1 MTTPVVG
8 VRFKRAGKVYYFNVT
23 DRGAQPKVGDKVVAD
38 TQRGL
43 ELGRVVLAPEQ
54 VLDSKGLGRLKAIT
68 RMATPQDLEGEAD
81 NRGKEREALQQARQE
96 GARLGLPMHPIQAEY
111 AFDATRAT
119 VYYLSEE
126 AQLDTRELVRV
137 LSDSLQVRVSLRQL
151 GPRDRAKLL
160 GGIDRCGR
168 ELCCSSWLTEFQP
181 IQIRMAKNQQLPLN
195 PSEISGVCG
204 KLLCC
209 LSFEDDQYAAMS
221 KGLPKLGAN
230 LVSAVGRGRV
240 TDVNVLTR
248 QITISWETGSRIVV
262 DAEAF
267 AEQQE
272 RRQRAMAE
280 GVPAH
285 EALVEFEEQRA
296 ARKPQAPVVEALPPR
311 LDGATRPEPASG
323 RSGNADGQR
332 REGGRREDL
341 RPEGRGGGGRRQEQR
356 GPRTEPRPPRPGPA
370 PAEPRPPRPGQADQ
384 GAPEASPAARPEG
397 GRSRPSRRRRD
408 RRRGGQGPA
417 QGTSGG
423 PGAGGP

>member
-23 DRGAQPKVGDKVVAD
+23 DRSAQPKVGDKVVAD

-43 ELGRVVLAPEQ
+43 ELGRVVLAPDQLLE
-54 VLDSKGLGRLKAIT
+54 SKGLGRLKAIT
-68 RMATPQDLEGEAD
+68 RMATPQDLAGEAENRDKEGEAL
-81 NRGKEREALQQARQE
+81 ALARQMA
-96 GARLGLPMHPIQAEY
+96 GKLALDLHPIHAEV
-111 AFDATRAT
+111 AFDGTRAT
-119 VYYLSEE
+119 VHYLSED
-126 AQLDTRELVRV
+126 AQLDTRELVRS
-137 LSDSLQVRVSLRQL
+137 LSDGLRLRVNLRQL
-151 GPRDRAKLL
+151 GPRDRAKLV

-209 LSFEDDQYAAMS
+209 LSFEDEQYVELN
-221 KGLPKLGAN
+221 KGLPKLGAS

-248 QITISWETGSRIVV
+248 QISITWETGSRIVV

-272 RRQRAMAE
+272 RRKRAMAE

-285 EALVEFEEQRA
+285 EALVEFEEQKTS
-296 ARKPQAPVVEALPPR
+296 RKPPPPVVEALPPR
-311 LDGATRPEPASG
+311 LDGATRPEPPPG
-323 RSGNADGQR
+323 RPRGGEQPSERTRGAQGG
-332 REGGRREDL
+332 EGGNR
-341 RPEGRGGGGRRQEQR
+341 GRRRGAGSAPAGGAGQ
-356 GPRTEPRPPRPGPA
+356 GPRPDRPPRPAA
-370 PAEPRPPRPGQADQ
+370 PAEAAGSPSAEPVE
-384 GAPEASPAARPEG
+384 GA
-397 GRSRPSRRRRD
+397 RSRNSRRRRD
-408 RRRGGQGPA
+408 RRRGSRGGQGGQGSAPA
-417 QGTSGG
+417 AQ
-423 PGAGGP
+423 P